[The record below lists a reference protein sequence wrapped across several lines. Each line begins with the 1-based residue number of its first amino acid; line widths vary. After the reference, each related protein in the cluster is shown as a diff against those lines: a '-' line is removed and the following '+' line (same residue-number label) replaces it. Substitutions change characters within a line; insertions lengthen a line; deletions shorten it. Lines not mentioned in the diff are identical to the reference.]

1 MATKRNHPQKRSSK
15 PASGQFILAL
25 HSRPSLHLEATRNE
39 ELLMLLSDLLLEA
52 MGMESAKNQ
61 VEREED
67 DES

>member
-1 MATKRNHPQKRSSK
+1 MATKRNHPLKRSSK

-25 HSRPSLHLEATRNE
+25 HSQPSLHLETRSKS

-52 MGMESAKNQ
+52 VGMESAKNQ